1 MASKQ
6 YISPI
11 RLFRFCAIDWSGTI
25 NPSRIKKQ
33 VLAEYGMSASGFL
46 EVDGFSYNKTDV
58 LEEIDRPDFADRLAL
73 HQQVWDSPLLLK
85 VLEENAINLA
95 NLESIFQPFQG
106 NPDFD
111 AFVSPY
117 LAGPFQVI
125 LRSFLQENDLAD
137 AGIWLSIEGFLQG
150 EDREE
155 GFRPLRLFVEEQE
168 RVFKNVSRDNYA
180 SFRDK
185 LSPWLG
191 DGWFLFL
198 NNFPAELYDQK
209 HDLVVDL
216 INLTVKIQ
224 KVNLSDCQRI
234 SFELIQLTGI
244 SSDLVSTIYSNN
256 RVFNPPPGSSRSTP
270 SSGGTNY
277 WWLIWVIIM
286 FVRIVSQG
294 GCN

>member
-1 MASKQ
+1 
-6 YISPI
+6 
-11 RLFRFCAIDWSGTI
+11 
-25 NPSRIKKQ
+25 
-33 VLAEYGMSASGFL
+33 VLAEYGMSATGFL

-73 HQQVWDSPLLLK
+73 HQQVWDNPLLLK
-85 VLEENAINLA
+85 VLEENSIHLSNLS
-95 NLESIFQPFQG
+95 SIFQPFQG
-106 NPDFD
+106 NAAFD

-125 LRSFLQENDLAD
+125 LRSCLLKNNLVD
-137 AGIWLSIEGFLQG
+137 ARIWLSIEGFLQG

-155 GFRPLRLFVEEQE
+155 GFRPLRLFLEEQE
-168 RVFKNVSRDNYA
+168 RVFKNVSKDNYS

-185 LSPWLG
+185 LAPWLG
-191 DGWFLFL
+191 DGWSLFL
-198 NNFPAELYDQK
+198 NNFPAELYEQK

-224 KVNLSDCQRI
+224 KINRSDCQHI
-234 SFELIQLTGI
+234 SLELIQLNGI
-244 SSDLVSTIYSNN
+244 SSDLVNTIISNN
-256 RVFNPPPGSSRSTP
+256 RVFNPPPGSSSST

-277 WWLIWVIIM
+277 WWVVWVIVIILK
-286 FVRIVSQG
+286 VVARG

>member
-11 RLFRFCAIDWSGTI
+11 RLFRFCAIDWSGEL
-25 NPSRIKKQ
+25 NPARIKKQ
-33 VLAEYGMSASGFL
+33 VLAEYGMSATGFL

-58 LEEIDRPDFADRLAL
+58 LEEIDRPDFADRIAL

-85 VLEENAINLA
+85 VLEENSIHLSNLG
-95 NLESIFQPFQG
+95 SIFQPFQG
-106 NPDFD
+106 NASFD

-125 LRSFLQENDLAD
+125 LRSFLQENNLVD
-137 AGIWLSIEGFLQG
+137 AGTWLSVEGFLQG

-155 GFRPLRLFVEEQE
+155 GFRPLRLFLEEQE
-168 RVFKNVSRDNYA
+168 RVFKNVSKDNYA

-185 LSPWLG
+185 LAPWLG
-191 DGWFLFL
+191 DGWCLFL

-209 HDLVVDL
+209 NDLVVDL

-224 KVNLSDCQRI
+224 KVNRTDCQRI
-234 SFELIQLTGI
+234 SFELIQLSGI
-244 SSDLVSTIYSNN
+244 SSDLTNTIISNN
-256 RVFNPPPGSSRSTP
+256 RVFNPPPGSSNNT

-277 WWLIWVIIM
+277 WWIIWVAIMIIR
-286 FVRIVSQG
+286 VVSRG